1 METKTGEWVVLN
13 CFVTQ
18 VLGRYD
24 TEQAAADWRVFLEA
38 NALPAG
44 SAFRRQ
50 DALDNDSP
58 SYVGD
63 VGIGI
68 NPALAARVAQADV
81 LLVASRKVRAD
92 RHPQGSSLHRA
103 TSPGSPATR
112 RLPFKQTA
120 DVHCHRKDQRT

>member
-1 METKTGEWVVLN
+1 M
-13 CFVTQ
+13 
-18 VLGRYD
+18 
-24 TEQAAADWRVFLEA
+24 
-38 NALPAG
+38 
-44 SAFRRQ
+44 
-50 DALDNDSP
+50 DA
-58 SYVGD
+58 YV
-63 VGIGI
+63 
-68 NPALAARVAQADV
+68 ALATAYNEKARCSMDEMDGAMKELLSNIAAFAESDAEQTQATVHELEFLADV